1 MRAREAFRALGRRRW
16 VVVGLQLAAVA
27 VLLGALGYAF
37 RDAWEEAKPRLR
49 HADLVDLGIA
59 LAILAAYYLL
69 FTIAWQRILRA
80 WGLRIPYFLAL
91 QAEMASILA
100 KYIPGTV
107 WIPAAR
113 VAALRRV
120 GIRDTALI
128 LASVVLEAGLSAVA
142 GVLIFFASLAALG
155 VEDAPIVPLVAFT
168 LVCAIG
174 LHPRVFTP
182 VARRVLRPFG
192 ASDFPPL
199 PWRTLLG
206 VMAFYA
212 GTWLVGGTAVFFLL
226 RSVGGDPEWTDI
238 PFLAG
243 VSAVAAIVAVLSIIT
258 PSGLGVREASMY
270 GLLVAVVPEG
280 VALGATILNRLAIT
294 IVELAL
300 LAVGAIAWR
309 SGAGLR
315 SPDSPEVQR
324 TSGD

>member
-1 MRAREAFRALGRRRW
+1 MFRELGRRRW

-37 RDAWEEAKPRLR
+37 SDAWDEAQPRLR
-49 HADLVDLGIA
+49 NADPVDLGIS
-59 LAILAAYYLL
+59 LVIVAAYYLL

-80 WGLRIPYFLAL
+80 WGIRIPYFLAL

-120 GIRDTALI
+120 GVRDTALI

-142 GVLIFFASLAALG
+142 GVLIFFASLTALG
-155 VEDAPIVPLVAFT
+155 VDDAPILPLVAFT
-168 LVCAIG
+168 AICVVG
-174 LHPRVFTP
+174 LHPRVFSP
-182 VARRVLRPFG
+182 LARRVLKPFG

-206 VMAFYA
+206 VMAFYS
-212 GTWLVGGTAVFFLL
+212 GTWLVGGAAVFFLL
-226 RSVGGDPEWTDI
+226 RSVGGDPKWTDI
-238 PFLAG
+238 PYLGG
-243 VSAVAAIVAVLSIIT
+243 VSAVAAIVAVLSIVT

-270 GLLVAVVPEG
+270 GLLIAVVPEG
-280 VALGATILNRLAIT
+280 VALGATILNRLTIT
-294 IVELAL
+294 IVEAAL
-300 LAVGAIAWR
+300 LAVGAFAWR
-309 SGAGLR
+309 KRLDDM
-315 SPDSPEVQR
+315 PVDSPAPQEE
-324 TSGD
+324 

>member
-37 RDAWEEAKPRLR
+37 RDAWKEARPRLR
-49 HADLVDLGIA
+49 HADPVDLGIA

-80 WGLRIPYFLAL
+80 WGLRIQYFLAL

-100 KYIPGTV
+100 KYIPGAV
-107 WIPAAR
+107 WVPAAR

-155 VEDAPIVPLVAFT
+155 VEDAPIAPLVAFT
-168 LVCAIG
+168 AVCVIG

-182 VARRVLRPFG
+182 LARRVLRPFG
-192 ASDFPPL
+192 GSDFPPL

-206 VMAFYA
+206 VTAFYV
-212 GTWLVGGTAVFFLL
+212 GTWLVGGTAVFFLM
-226 RSVGGDPEWTDI
+226 RSLGDDPSPADI
-238 PFLAG
+238 PYLGG
-243 VSAVAAIVAVLSIIT
+243 VAAVSAIVAFLSLIT

-270 GLLVAVVPEG
+270 ALLLAVTTKG
-280 VALGATILNRLAIT
+280 VALGVTVLNRLTIT
-294 IVELAL
+294 IVEAAL
-300 LAVGAIAWR
+300 LLVGALIWR
-309 SGAGLR
+309 FLPGPR
-315 SPDSPEVQR
+315 SVQR
-324 TSGD
+324 TADENL

>member
-1 MRAREAFRALGRRRW
+1 MRVRDAFRELGRRRW

-37 RDAWEEAKPRLR
+37 SDAWEEARPRLR
-49 HADLVDLGIA
+49 HADPVELGIA
-59 LAILAAYYLL
+59 IAIVAAYYLL

-80 WGLRIPYFLAL
+80 WGIRIPYFLAL

-142 GVLIFFASLAALG
+142 GVVIFFASLTALG
-155 VEDAPIVPLVAFT
+155 VDDAPIVPLLAFT
-168 LVCAIG
+168 AICVVG
-174 LHPRVFTP
+174 LHPRIFSP
-182 VARRVLRPFG
+182 LARRVLKPFG

-206 VMAFYA
+206 VLAFYA
-212 GTWLVGGTAVFFLL
+212 GTWLVGGAAVFFLL

-238 PFLAG
+238 PYLGG
-243 VSAVAAIVAVLSIIT
+243 VSAVAAIVAVLSIVT

-270 GLLVAVVPEG
+270 GLLVAVAPDG
-280 VALGATILNRLAIT
+280 VALGATILNRLTIT
-294 IVELAL
+294 IVEAAL
-300 LAVGAIAWR
+300 LAVGAFAWR
-309 SGAGLR
+309 KR
-315 SPDSPEVQR
+315 PDYTPVDSPASQEE
-324 TSGD
+324 

>member
-49 HADLVDLGIA
+49 HADLLDLGIA

-142 GVLIFFASLAALG
+142 GVLIFFASLTALG
-155 VEDAPIVPLVAFT
+155 VDDAPIVPLVAFT

-238 PFLAG
+238 PYLAG
-243 VSAVAAIVAVLSIIT
+243 VSAVAAIVAVLSIVT

-270 GLLVAVVPEG
+270 GLLVAIVPEG
-280 VALGATILNRLAIT
+280 VALGATILNRLTIT
-294 IVELAL
+294 IVEVAL
-300 LAVGAIAWR
+300 LAVGAFAWR
-309 SGAGLR
+309 RGPGRRGA
-315 SPDSPEVQR
+315 DSPEVLP

>member
-1 MRAREAFRALGRRRW
+1 MRAREVFRALGRRRW

-37 RDAWEEAKPRLR
+37 RDAWEEARPRLR

-100 KYIPGTV
+100 KYIPGAV
-107 WIPAAR
+107 WVPAAR

-155 VEDAPIVPLVAFT
+155 VEDAPIAPLVAFT
-168 LVCAIG
+168 AICVVG

-182 VARRVLRPFG
+182 LARRVLRPFG
-192 ASDFPPL
+192 GSDFPPL

-206 VMAFYA
+206 VTAFYV

-226 RSVGGDPEWTDI
+226 RSVGGDPDWTDI

-270 GLLVAVVPEG
+270 GLLVAVVPDG

-309 SGAGLR
+309 TSAGLR
-315 SPDSPEVQR
+315 GPDSPEAQR

>member
-1 MRAREAFRALGRRRW
+1 MRVRDAFRELGRRRW
-16 VVVGLQLAAVA
+16 IVVGLQLAAVA

-37 RDAWEEAKPRLR
+37 SDAWEEAQPRLR
-49 HADLVDLGIA
+49 NADLVDLGIS
-59 LAILAAYYLL
+59 LVIVAAYYLL

-80 WGLRIPYFLAL
+80 WGIRIPYFLAL

-120 GIRDTALI
+120 GVRDTALI

-155 VEDAPIVPLVAFT
+155 VDDAPIAPLLAFT
-168 LVCAIG
+168 AICVVG
-174 LHPRVFTP
+174 LHPRIFSP
-182 VARRVLRPFG
+182 LARRVLKPFG
-192 ASDFPPL
+192 ASEFPPL

-206 VMAFYA
+206 VMTFYA

-226 RSVGGDPEWTDI
+226 RSVGGDPDWTDI
-238 PFLAG
+238 PYLGG
-243 VSAVAAIVAVLSIIT
+243 VSAVAAIVAVLSIVT

-270 GLLVAVVPEG
+270 GLLVAIVPEG
-280 VALGATILNRLAIT
+280 VALGATILNRLTIT
-294 IVELAL
+294 VVEAAL
-300 LAVGAIAWR
+300 LAVGAFAWR
-309 SGAGLR
+309 KR
-315 SPDSPEVQR
+315 PDYTPVDSPASQEE
-324 TSGD
+324 

>member
-1 MRAREAFRALGRRRW
+1 VRIRDAFRELGRRRW

-27 VLLGALGYAF
+27 ILLGALGYAF

-49 HADLVDLGIA
+49 NADLVDLGIA

-80 WGLRIPYFLAL
+80 WDLRIPYFLAL

-100 KYIPGTV
+100 KYIPGAV
-107 WIPAAR
+107 WVPAAR

-120 GIRDTALI
+120 GIRDTPLI

-155 VEDAPIVPLVAFT
+155 VEDAPIAPLVAFT
-168 LVCAIG
+168 AVCAIG

-206 VMAFYA
+206 VMGFYA
-212 GTWLVGGTAVFFLL
+212 CTWLVGGTAVFFLL
-226 RSVGGDPEWTDI
+226 RAVGGDPDWSDI
-238 PFLAG
+238 PFLGG
-243 VSAVAAIVAVLSIIT
+243 VSAVAAIVAVLSIVT

-270 GLLVAVVPEG
+270 GLLVAIVPEG
-280 VALGATILNRLAIT
+280 VALGATILNRLTIT
-294 IVELAL
+294 IVEALL

-309 SGAGLR
+309 R
-315 SPDSPEVQR
+315 RPNYTQVDSPAPE
-324 TSGD
+324 

>member
-1 MRAREAFRALGRRRW
+1 MRVRDALRELGRRRW
-16 VVVGLQLAAVA
+16 VVIGLQLLAVG

-37 RDAWEEAKPRLR
+37 RDAWGEARPRLR
-49 HADLVDLGIA
+49 HADPVELGIS

-80 WGLRIPYFLAL
+80 WGIRIPYFLAL

-120 GIRDTALI
+120 GVRDTALI

-155 VEDAPIVPLVAFT
+155 VDDAPIVPLLAFT
-168 LVCAIG
+168 AFCVIG
-174 LHPRVFTP
+174 LHPRVFSP
-182 VARRVLRPFG
+182 LARRVLKPFG
-192 ASDFPPL
+192 ASEFPPL

-206 VMAFYA
+206 VMGFYA
-212 GTWLVGGTAVFFLL
+212 CTWLVGGTAVFFLL
-226 RSVGGDPEWTDI
+226 RSVGGDPDWTDI
-238 PFLAG
+238 PYLGG
-243 VSAVAAIVAVLSIIT
+243 VSAVAAIVAVLSIVT

-270 GLLVAVVPEG
+270 GLLVAIVPDG
-280 VALGATILNRLAIT
+280 VALGATILNRLTIT
-294 IVELAL
+294 IVEAAL
-300 LAVGAIAWR
+300 LAVGAFAWR
-309 SGAGLR
+309 KRVNYTAV
-315 SPDSPEVQR
+315 DSSVPREE
-324 TSGD
+324 